1 MNGLRVNIVG
11 IPAQGAKSRV
21 ETQIKLGIQLVNQSN
36 ELVGL
41 WTHMRLPDYMVAKE
55 KNKQVNAK
63 NLGPEVIQ
71 ALNNGTCLSLEAS
84 VVCQSDRSKVIQTC
98 TGCVLRERKR
108 AQRKKSLGKKKG
120 PETAAPAIDDDSPE
134 QMVLEQRKI
143 LLFNCTEIA
152 EFNTGELTLPTRITC
167 YCRHH
172 GEKQGF
178 CIQFS
183 LRDCHNN
190 LIATG
195 ISPPIM
201 ITDDHKASKV
211 KKPDGTVVTK
221 PAKKPSK
228 PVAANGSG
236 GATPSSKVP
245 ALTPPSSPATPG
257 DDVESDVD
265 MGNGS
270 QEEDDTEESEMDS
283 ASSNASPSPLQHT
296 MDAHHYE
303 SSSLVDLISHFAQ
316 TDGQVPSPTSPN
328 MPAPRLS
335 QALHSGSTE
344 YHALASPPMET
355 QSHPQQFESM
365 NSFIYSSTDR
375 LVPEQLVDIP
385 ISLAP
390 PSSQPANPSGLT
402 PTSTVGP
409 DYQTRM
415 QDQQKHQQQQEQER
429 QALLQQ
435 QHLQFQ
441 QLQQQALFSQ
451 FGSVITPTPAVN
463 PLARRTSTSG
473 GVGPVRRRRAPNV
486 SNPLGGGNALN
497 VAISQPAVS
506 LPGTTSS
513 SQSLATAATA
523 AAAAAASGSILTPAS
538 LPSILGLSS
547 SLAMVPPNFIAPR
560 MTRLIPNQGPCFGG
574 IEVTILGS
582 NFYAGLTAMFDSAPA
597 LPTQFWSP
605 NTLICILPPRITPGT
620 TVVTFKEH
628 PNLGLGQPGENN
640 ELMLFTYVDE
650 SDKALMELALQVVG
664 LKMTGRL
671 EDARN
676 IALRI
681 VGSQVANGG
690 QQQQQQQQQ
699 QSGQQ
704 QQQQQ
709 QQSGQQQNHM
719 NGAIDYASLVRDL
732 ILSFGE
738 QETMASFQHSLEDR
752 ILTLLTIV
760 SELSDGQQQ
769 VVNLARRDTGHR
781 LLHLGAM
788 KGFER
793 LVAALVNIPGIEVDG
808 LDLNGY
814 SALHYACWRG
824 EIGSVDLLVK
834 AGASV
839 SLRSVHGVGSV
850 DLARMHTEAVAS
862 RLLASLCA
870 SNSWVDAGALHGD
883 EYESAVEDEGETES
897 ELDAEEEEE
906 EEEEEDVH
914 VEDVA
919 EAEVEEEAIE
929 SETDD
934 HMVPDGEDSGIWLE
948 HFATESDDLEEEY
961 ESEDSLDINS
971 LTGSEIEDLPWIDRG
986 EWIGVE
992 ESDDSSAW
1000 SGSETDKAEEEV
1012 PTTVEPT
1019 AAAAPKE
1026 EAVNNN
1032 TGINNIVQAP
1042 SSPNLIPLAQPLS
1055 EDLKAGAAAPDM
1067 TSNWLQKTLSQIQ
1080 VPSPTFDFE
1089 FFKALNQILPEKG
1102 SFLMNM
1108 PSMPTSIQAFNANIG
1123 TFMPYNFTK
1132 SATEASAAVPVAG
1145 IPAPTVSDKKGEE
1158 EGEAASS
1165 RAHHGR
1171 NKSLS
1176 GEMMLDENAITRELW
1191 NLHSSAE
1198 DHVVPTC
1205 APLSPT
1211 CAGVTAGASM
1221 AHNQASCSSSKTA
1234 GEETQPSRYL
1244 NVYHEPFS
1252 AMSVLQ
1258 QPVNSYAMPTQE
1270 SQGVYGRPPMG
1281 HVSSISTAS
1290 PLSKVRRFYPPM
1302 SESEMQQQQQQQQ
1315 EAAQMGMSDIGQ
1327 SSVVRGGRRIM
1338 TEFMNNGAI
1347 VGGVAVA
1354 ERAAEVMGENR
1365 QFQELRARYHQK
1377 MMRLK
1382 KDKMLFLFWVP
1393 VLLVMLA
1400 LTIIRIASTFDVAR
1414 EWMGGLMGFAGIQV

>member
-21 ETQIKLGIQLVNQSN
+21 ETQIKLGIQLVNQNN

-55 KNKQVNAK
+55 KNKQINAK

-71 ALNNGTCLSLEAS
+71 ALNNGTCLSLDAS

-120 PETAAPAIDDDSPE
+120 PETMTPAVDDDSPE
-134 QMVLEQRKI
+134 QMALEQRKI

-152 EFNTGELTLPTRITC
+152 EFSTGELTLPTRITC

-190 LIATG
+190 LVATG

-221 PAKKPSK
+221 SSKKPAKAIGTGPG
-228 PVAANGSG
+228 ANGVNL
-236 GATPSSKVP
+236 TNNNNIKVP

-265 MGNGS
+265 MGSGS
-270 QEEDDTEESEMDS
+270 QEDDDTEESEMDS
-283 ASSNASPSPLQHT
+283 ASSNASPSPLQPTLDMHG
-296 MDAHHYE
+296 YE
-303 SSSLVDLISHFAQ
+303 SNSLVDLITQFSQ
-316 TDGQVPSPTSPN
+316 PDGQVPSPTSPS
-328 MPAPRLS
+328 MPAPRIS
-335 QALHSGSTE
+335 QNIQNGGTE
-344 YHALASPPMET
+344 YHALASPPMES
-355 QSHPQQFESM
+355 QSHPQQFQSM
-365 NSFIYSSTDR
+365 NSFIYSSAER

-390 PSSQPANPSGLT
+390 PSSQPSNNTPGLS
-402 PTSTVGP
+402 PTSTTGTDV
-409 DYQTRM
+409 QSRM
-415 QDQQKHQQQQEQER
+415 QDQQKHQQQEHER

-435 QHLQFQ
+435 QHIQFQ
-441 QLQQQALFSQ
+441 QLQQQALFSHLN
-451 FGSVITPTPAVN
+451 SVITPAPSNN

-473 GVGPVRRRRAPNV
+473 GVGPVRRRRAPNAP
-486 SNPLGGGNALN
+486 NPLGNNSLN

-506 LPGTTSS
+506 LPGSTNTP
-513 SQSLATAATA
+513 SLATSVAAAATA
-523 AAAAAASGSILTPAS
+523 ASSSILTPAA

-547 SLAMVPPNFIAPR
+547 SLAMVPPTFIAPR

-582 NFYAGLTAMFDSAPA
+582 NFYAGLTAMFDSTPA

-681 VGSQVANGG
+681 VGSQVANGNQQQQSSG

-699 QSGQQ
+699 QNQ
-704 QQQQQ
+704 
-709 QQSGQQQNHM
+709 M
-719 NGAIDYASLVRDL
+719 NGPVDYASLVREL
-732 ILSFGE
+732 ILSFGG
-738 QETMASFQHSLEDR
+738 QEMMTNFHTSLEDR
-752 ILTLLTIV
+752 ILTLLTIL
-760 SELSDGQQQ
+760 SELPDSQQQ
-769 VVNLARRDTGHR
+769 AANLARRDTGHR
-781 LLHLGAM
+781 LLHLAAM

-793 LVAALVNIPGIEVDG
+793 LVAALLHIPGIEMDG
-808 LDLNGY
+808 LDVNGY

-824 EIGSVDLLVK
+824 EIGSANLLVN
-834 AGASV
+834 AGANV
-839 SLRSVHGVGSV
+839 SLRSVHGVASV

-862 RLLASLCA
+862 QLLTALRS
-870 SNSWVDAGALHGD
+870 SNSWVDAGALEVD
-883 EYESAVEDEGETES
+883 EYESAKEDEGEPES
-897 ELDAEEEEE
+897 ELDDEAAESDT
-906 EEEEEDVH
+906 EDH
-914 VEDVA
+914 V
-919 EAEVEEEAIE
+919 
-929 SETDD
+929 
-934 HMVPDGEDSGIWLE
+934 VPDGEDSGIWLE
-948 HFATESDDLEEEY
+948 HFATESDDLDEY
-961 ESEDSLDINS
+961 ESEDSFDINS

-986 EWIGVE
+986 EWIGE
-992 ESDDSSAW
+992 EVSDDSSAW
-1000 SGSETDKAEEEV
+1000 SGCESDKAEEI
-1012 PTTVEPT
+1012 P
-1019 AAAAPKE
+1019 
-1026 EAVNNN
+1026 AVMDRMGESTSSSLN
-1032 TGINNIVQAP
+1032 TDSANIVQAP
-1042 SSPNLIPLAQPLS
+1042 SSPNLIPLAQPLTQDPKTS
-1055 EDLKAGAAAPDM
+1055 SAPDM
-1067 TSNWLQKTLSQIQ
+1067 SSNWLQKTLSQIQ
-1080 VPSPTFDFE
+1080 VSSPTFDFE

-1102 SFLMNM
+1102 TFLMNM

-1123 TFMPYNFTK
+1123 TFIPYNFTK
-1132 SATEASAAVPVAG
+1132 NANETSESDVAAAAQAASASSVSDEKEAS
-1145 IPAPTVSDKKGEE
+1145 
-1158 EGEAASS
+1158 SS
-1165 RAHHGR
+1165 TRAHHGR
-1171 NKSLS
+1171 NKSIS
-1176 GEMMLDENAITRELW
+1176 GEMMLDENAISHELW
-1191 NLHSSAE
+1191 NLHTSE
-1198 DHVVPTC
+1198 EHVVPTC

-1211 CAGVTAGASM
+1211 TPGMTASAATTLGQTLSGPKA
-1221 AHNQASCSSSKTA
+1221 TI
-1234 GEETQPSRYL
+1234 EETQPSRYL
-1244 NVYHEPFS
+1244 SVYHEPFS
-1252 AMSVLQ
+1252 ATSVLQ
-1258 QPVNSYAMPTQE
+1258 QPVNSYAMPTQD

-1281 HVSSISTAS
+1281 HVSSMSTVS

-1302 SESEMQQQQQQQQ
+1302 SSSEMQQQQQQQ
-1315 EAAQMGMSDIGQ
+1315 AQMPMSDIGQ
-1327 SSVVRGGRRIM
+1327 SSVVRGGRRII

-1354 ERAAEVMGENR
+1354 ERAAEVVGENR
-1365 QFQELRARYHQK
+1365 HIQELRARYHQK
-1377 MMRLK
+1377 MKRLK

-1414 EWMGGLMGFAGIQV
+1414 EWMGGLMGLAGIQV